1 MGKVYN
7 KDNKIIIYNADCLL
21 MLDSMIRGG
30 IQVDCIATDP
40 PYCTTARGSAGNSG
54 GMLQKDIN
62 KKGQVFNHN
71 SCNVKDWMPKLYKVL
86 KMGGSLLHYDQS

>member
-30 IQVDCIATDP
+30 MQVDCIATDP
-40 PYCTTARGSAGNSG
+40 PYPTTSRGYAGNSG
-54 GMLQKDIN
+54 GMLQKDI
-62 KKGQVFNHN
+62 
-71 SCNVKDWMPKLYKVL
+71 YKRT
-86 KMGGSLLHYDQS
+86 SI